1 MIASKL
7 MMCGFRKRAFPP
19 CAALVALVWMCM
31 AANVPAAEMTMADLL
46 ELIRQN
52 ERLYANIDITVED
65 TFLLLHNEW
74 SGTGD
79 PEKPEAGAFYVI
91 KESASTTRHVSQGHL
106 YRTEISGW
114 ELWVDHTERVEHP
127 ELAAYDGQMSR
138 YLQGQ
143 IGNIAKGRRVYSR
156 PIYPHML
163 VLRVGGR
170 YMPLSV
176 RLGGD
181 AANKSHPL
189 GYVDSAVEG
198 IAEYKGVEQYDGFRC
213 HVVWLVN
220 RVRSHLREAGNA
232 LGHTVLWLPE
242 ERNLVP
248 VAMAS
253 YRYDLSRTV
262 PIGEGK
268 VLEWLEVEPG
278 IWCPRRVE
286 VTSLR
291 PRQLQQSGERLPNW
305 RAEYRL
311 TAVSLH
317 PNHDISFFRN
327 VKFPKG
333 TVVYKLDEDGKITK
347 GRQVSAPRKEKA
359 AGSGARSNSLWRA
372 WWLPAVFIVLLAAW
386 CGYRVRRHRAARA
399 QG

>member
-1 MIASKL
+1 
-7 MMCGFRKRAFPP
+7 MMCGFRRCAFPP
-19 CAALVALVWMCM
+19 CAALAALVWMCL

-52 ERLYANIDITVED
+52 ESLYANLDVTLEE
-65 TFLLLHNEW
+65 TFVLLHDEW
-74 SGTGD
+74 SGTVD
-79 PEKPEAGAFYVI
+79 PEQPHTSSMYI
-91 KESASTTRHVSQGHL
+91 TKESALTTRHVSQGDL
-106 YRTEISGW
+106 YRTERSGW
-114 ELWVDHTERVEHP
+114 ELWVDHTERVEQT
-127 ELAAYDGQMSR
+127 EVAAYDGQVTRS
-138 YLQGQ
+138 LAGQ
-143 IGNIAKGRRVYSR
+143 VGNIKGIGNIAKGRQLFGR
-156 PIYPHML
+156 PIFPHML
-163 VLRVGGR
+163 VLRMSGR
-170 YMPLSV
+170 YIPLSV
-176 RLGGD
+176 LLGGD
-181 AANKSHPL
+181 PGDKSHPL
-189 GYVDSAVEG
+189 GHVDQAVERV
-198 IAEYKGVEQYDGFRC
+198 AEYKGVEQYEGFRC

-220 RVRSHLREAGNA
+220 RARSNLPGAGTA

-242 ERNLVP
+242 ERNLIP

-278 IWCPRRVE
+278 IWCPKRVE
-286 VTSLR
+286 VTSLL

-305 RAEYRL
+305 RAQYRL